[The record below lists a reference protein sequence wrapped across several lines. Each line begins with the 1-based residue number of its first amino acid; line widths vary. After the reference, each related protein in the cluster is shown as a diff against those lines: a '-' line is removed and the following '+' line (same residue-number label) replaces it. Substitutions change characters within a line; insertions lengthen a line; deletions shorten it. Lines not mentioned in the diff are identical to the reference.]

1 MRLILPLAALVIGAA
16 SLSAQQAPPPQGV
29 PTAADSA
36 RGALAV
42 ARSDLRN
49 LVVAQEA
56 YFADHGRYAPTMEA
70 LDRYRPSRGNVI
82 KLVHVVNDGWTASLT
97 GAYLPGSC
105 TIWVNVPSEKRA
117 GTEREKR
124 VGGEGEPVCD
134 TPPALAPPSAARP

>member
-1 MRLILPLAALVIGAA
+1 MRLILPLAALVLGTA
-16 SLSAQQAPPPQGV
+16 SLSAQQAPPV

-36 RGALAV
+36 RGRLAS

-70 LDRYRPSRGNVI
+70 LDRYRPSRGNAI
-82 KLVHVVNDGWTASLT
+82 KLVHAVTDGWTASLT
-97 GAYLPGSC
+97 GTFLTGSC
-105 TIWVNVPSEKRA
+105 TIWVNLPAEKRA
-117 GTEREKR
+117 GTDVEKR

-134 TPPALAPPSAARP
+134 TQPALATPASARE

>member
-1 MRLILPLAALVIGAA
+1 MRLILPLAGLLLGTA
-16 SLSAQQAPPPQGV
+16 SLSAQQAPPSQQV

-36 RGALAV
+36 RGQLAV

-70 LDRYRPSRGNVI
+70 LDRYRPSRGNAI
-82 KLVHVVNDGWTASLT
+82 KLVHAVTDGWTASLT
-97 GAYLPGSC
+97 GTFLTGSC
-105 TIWVNVPSEKRA
+105 TIWVNLPTDKRA
-117 GTEREKR
+117 GTELEKR

-134 TPPALAPPSAARP
+134 TQPALATPPAARP